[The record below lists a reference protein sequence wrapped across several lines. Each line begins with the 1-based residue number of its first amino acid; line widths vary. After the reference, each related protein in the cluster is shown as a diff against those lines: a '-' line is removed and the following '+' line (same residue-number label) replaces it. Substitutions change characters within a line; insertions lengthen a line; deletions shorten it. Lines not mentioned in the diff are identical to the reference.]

1 MLFIVLDFQKFV
13 INSLTKIKYELTA
26 LNNTV
31 QTSRISLDTFIE
43 NSHSSNSSECIKY
56 NDQLNLDEYFPI
68 NNEEDLNSL
77 ESKILNKDFKSN
89 LVR

>member
-1 MLFIVLDFQKFV
+1 M
-13 INSLTKIKYELTA
+13 TKIKYELSA

-43 NSHSSNSSECIKY
+43 NSHSSTASECIKY
-56 NDQLNLDEYFPI
+56 NEQLNLDEYFPI
-68 NNEEDLNSL
+68 TNEENLNSF
-77 ESKILNKDFKSN
+77 ESKILNKDFKTN

>member
-31 QTSRISLDTFIE
+31 HTSRISLDTFIE

-77 ESKILNKDFKSN
+77 ENKILNKDFKSN

>member
-1 MLFIVLDFQKFV
+1 M
-13 INSLTKIKYELTA
+13 TKIKYELSA

-43 NSHSSNSSECIKY
+43 NSHSSTTSECIKY
-56 NDQLNLDEYFPI
+56 NEQLNLDEYFPI
-68 NNEEDLNSL
+68 TNEENLNSF
-77 ESKILNKDFKSN
+77 ESKILNKDFKTN

>member
-31 QTSRISLDTFIE
+31 ETSRMSLDTFIE
-43 NSHSSNSSECIKY
+43 NSHSSTSSVEYIKY
-56 NDQLNLDEYFPI
+56 NDQLNLDELPT
-68 NNEEDLNSL
+68 
-77 ESKILNKDFKSN
+77 K
-89 LVR
+89 RT

>member
-1 MLFIVLDFQKFV
+1 MIVLDFQKFV

-43 NSHSSNSSECIKY
+43 NSHSSTSSECIKY

-68 NNEEDLNSL
+68 TNEENLNSL